1 MSFKI
6 DKDGVMFDAANW
18 GYMFPTWDD
27 DGNLKIVVSGKPPT
41 ESQRAAIQ
49 EFNSEFSEC
58 SARVQQ
64 VVSAGLEALKSR
76 AIFESVI
83 DVRAPA
89 KAKEIVYTPF
99 DPYDPDNPDEPIH
112 PTIARA
118 PVFKRPYVHS

>member
-6 DKDGVMFDAANW
+6 DKDGVMFDSTNW

-27 DGNLKIVVSGKPPT
+27 DGNVKIVVSGKPPT
-41 ESQRAAIQ
+41 ESERAEVQA
-49 EFNSEFSEC
+49 FNSELSQS

-64 VVSAGLEALKSR
+64 VVSAGLEILHAR

-89 KAKEIVYTPF
+89 KPKEVVYTPF
-99 DPYDPDNPDEPIH
+99 DPNEPNDPIDLLH
-112 PTIARA
+112 PTPA
-118 PVFKRPYVHS
+118 PAPPPPRPFYR